1 MENNSILQDIIVMR
15 YDKNGKRIRPDG
27 NGTGKSN
34 DEVTS
39 NYNDGFKTFKDSFGT
54 VDLTDKEEKEIH
66 FGEICRTEDARVSE
80 AQRSFHA
87 RMSQKE
93 KDDAVHWIAHY
104 RYIVG
109 DADKE

>member
-1 MENNSILQDIIVMR
+1 MR
-15 YDKNGKRIRPDG
+15 TDKNGKLIREKNFTDA
-27 NGTGKSN
+27 
-34 DEVTS
+34 
-39 NYNDGFKTFKDSFGT
+39 FGT
-54 VDLTDKEEKEIH
+54 VNLTNEEEKEKH
-66 FGEICRTEDARVSE
+66 FGEICRTEDARVTE

>member
-1 MENNSILQDIIVMR
+1 MLSMHTIVMENNSILQHIIVMR
-15 YDKNGKRIRPDG
+15 YDKNGKLIR
-27 NGTGKSN
+27 GKN
-34 DEVTS
+34 FTDA
-39 NYNDGFKTFKDSFGT
+39 FGT
-54 VDLTDKEEKEIH
+54 VNLTNEEEKEKH
-66 FGEICRTEDARVSE
+66 FGEICRTEDARVTE